1 MAELSVSSPEI
12 YQFRAVLCGVSP
24 LIWRRLLIAS
34 ETSVAQ
40 LHEIL
45 QLVFDWS
52 GEHLHRFRIHGK
64 DYGSSQLGGLVFA
77 EDARQVPLSRFQLHC
92 GERFRYEYD
101 FTAYWL
107 LDIRLEKRL
116 PSYPGRPLPLCTAGR
131 RATPP
136 EDCCGA
142 RDYLERL
149 DRHRYPFEDLAGMA
163 EAVQRLLDS
172 DGDRKGIG
180 DLDALREA
188 VERVDADREFQPERF
203 ERRPVNQQLRAI
215 HHEVQL

>member
-1 MAELSVSSPEI
+1 MAEL
-12 YQFRAVLCGVSP
+12 YQLRVALGGVSP
-24 LIWRRLLIAS
+24 LVWRRLLIAS
-34 ETSVAQ
+34 ETSIAQ

-52 GEHLHRFRIHGK
+52 GEHMHRFHIHGR
-64 DYGSSQLGGLVFA
+64 DYGISQLGGLVFD

-101 FTAYWL
+101 FIANWK

-116 PSYPGRPLPLCTAGR
+116 PLDPGRPVPLCTAGR
-131 RATPP
+131 RAAPP

-149 DRHRYPFEDLAGMA
+149 DQHRYPFQDMAVIA

-172 DGDRKGIG
+172 DGDRKAIG
-180 DLDALREA
+180 DLDELRES
-188 VERVDADREFQPERF
+188 VERLEAYHQFQPERF
-203 ERRPVNQQLRAI
+203 ERRQVNHELRAI
-215 HHEVQL
+215 HHEVQP

>member
-1 MAELSVSSPEI
+1 MAEL
-12 YQFRAVLCGVSP
+12 YQLRVVFCGVSP
-24 LIWRRLLIAS
+24 LVWRRLLIAS
-34 ETSVAQ
+34 ETSIAQ

-52 GEHLHRFRIHGK
+52 GDHLHRFRIHGK

-101 FTAYWL
+101 FTAYWK

-116 PSYPGRPLPLCTAGR
+116 PYYPGRPIPLCTAGR
-131 RATPP
+131 RAAPP

-149 DRHRYPFEDLAGMA
+149 DRHRFPFEHLAVMA
-163 EAVQRLLDS
+163 EAVQRILDC
-172 DGDRKGIG
+172 DGDRKAIG
-180 DLDALREA
+180 DLDELREA
-188 VERVDADREFQPERF
+188 VEGMEAYHEFQPQRF
-203 ERRPVNQQLRAI
+203 ERRQVNHRLRTI
-215 HHEVQL
+215 HDEVQP